1 VGPLPE
7 AVELPV
13 PDAVPTP
20 ESGGCGV
27 ESASWDRGH
36 GSSQVQAQENTGQ
49 QPHMRLLPME
59 RGGDGAD
66 IAQTGRRLPHRRRE
80 GASATQVL
88 RQGGK
93 SATEYKP
100 KEQTLSGN
108 GDPSPSKRA
117 GANPN
122 PGLTLALDMTQSSPS
137 HVTPPDTLR
146 GGSRA
151 RAASQG
157 SRKRPRDPPQPS

>member
-59 RGGDGAD
+59 RGGDSAD
-66 IAQTGRRLPHRRRE
+66 VAQTGRCLPHRRRE

-122 PGLTLALDMTQSSPS
+122 PRLTLALVQPKTSRCFE
-137 HVTPPDTLR
+137 R
-146 GGSRA
+146 GQLCTGCWP
-151 RAASQG
+151 G
-157 SRKRPRDPPQPS
+157 E